1 MKTIIKTLAWCAPA
15 ILPLV
20 FVLGMFGVRI
30 TYAPERSIDWTAT
43 ATIFSALATVVVG
56 AVAAYIA
63 YQNNEQ
69 SKKMDEHFHE
79 EKLMMDEHFHKEK
92 LMMDEHLHKE
102 KLMMDEHLHKEK
114 LMMDEHLHK
123 EKMMMGELARK
134 ERLMDEVRKTV
145 DNVNHV
151 LSLGILYA
159 NMDKF
164 YMRPLDEAKKI
175 LISQLT
181 LFDIFCFSKKQ
192 YLSDKGVSEL
202 DCHYFTF
209 VRNTAQTMQTIFTAE
224 TKTFDNAFK
233 QWDKKKLTAIFM
245 EGNNYLRTAEAKI
258 FGE

>member
-79 EKLMMDEHFHKEK
+79 EKLMMDEHF
-92 LMMDEHLHKE
+92 
-102 KLMMDEHLHKEK
+102 HKEK